1 MALVPTGLDPNELE
15 VLIDSLKRIG
25 LSETPEAKE
34 LIKIYNAL
42 TSQEEYPLNPLDA
55 LDPEGFGKLIRQ
67 FKDAAE
73 NLIDVVHAHT
83 SADGYRWFKL
93 GEILSQLGIFILI
106 GRLLG
111 VERGGGSLRT
121 PASVRLSVVES
132 LVKQIDLPTEIRKEI
147 KNLMNAIR
155 TEEWTDQLRENI
167 EAIKS
172 VILDWL
178 EAKA

>member
-1 MALVPTGLDPNELE
+1 M
-15 VLIDSLKRIG
+15 S
-25 LSETPEAKE
+25 
-34 LIKIYNAL
+34 
-42 TSQEEYPLNPLDA
+42 
-55 LDPEGFGKLIRQ
+55 
-67 FKDAAE
+67 
-73 NLIDVVHAHT
+73 H
-83 SADGYRWFKL
+83 
-93 GEILSQLGIFILI
+93 LGIFILI

-132 LVKQIDLPTEIRKEI
+132 LVKQIDISTAIRKEI

-167 EAIKS
+167 EEIKPG
-172 VILDWL
+172 ILDWL